1 MIVDL
6 QNSDITA
13 DILSCSVNVIASEHD
28 IHLQFLDTV
37 YIDLK
42 NQMTIHVLLL
52 I

>member
-6 QNSDITA
+6 QNGDITA
-13 DILSCSVNVIASEHD
+13 DILSCSVNFIASDHD

-42 NQMTIHVLLL
+42 NQMKMILL

>member
-13 DILSCSVNVIASEHD
+13 NILSCSVNVIASDHD
-28 IHLQFLDTV
+28 IHFQFLDTV

-42 NQMTIHVLLL
+42 NQMKMILL

>member
-13 DILSCSVNVIASEHD
+13 NILSCSVNAIASDHD

-42 NQMTIHVLLL
+42 NQMKMILL

>member
-13 DILSCSVNVIASEHD
+13 NILSCSVIVIASDHD

-42 NQMTIHVLLL
+42 NQMKMILL

>member
-6 QNSDITA
+6 QKSDITA
-13 DILSCSVNVIASEHD
+13 NILSCSVNVIASDHD

-42 NQMTIHVLLL
+42 NQMKMILL

>member
-13 DILSCSVNVIASEHD
+13 NILSCSVNVIASDRD

-42 NQMTIHVLLL
+42 NQMKMILL

>member
-13 DILSCSVNVIASEHD
+13 DILSCSVNVIASDHD
-28 IHLQFLDTV
+28 IHSQFLDTV

-42 NQMTIHVLLL
+42 NQMKMILL